1 MWLEGPCPFKLS
13 GPLLARSPNPIYKM
27 LDLFVKSVRR
37 PLAAAGLL
45 GVSLGLVACSGLKSA
60 TETLGNVG
68 NIVTPYQID
77 IIQGNFVSREQ
88 AAAVAPGMPKTQVRD
103 VLGTPLLMS
112 VFHADRWDYVF
123 TFRRPGQPVQQRRL
137 TAFFK
142 GDLLERIEADELP
155 SEAEFV
161 ASLDTRKRTG
171 KTPVLEASEE
181 SLKAFAAQRKP
192 TDSDILTA
200 PVPPISNYPP
210 LEPPSAANVR

>member
-1 MWLEGPCPFKLS
+1 
-13 GPLLARSPNPIYKM
+13 M
-27 LDLFVKSVRR
+27 LDLFEKSVRR
-37 PLAAAGLL
+37 PLAMAGLL
-45 GVSLGLVACSGLKSA
+45 GVSLSLVACSGLKSA

-68 NIVTPYQID
+68 NIVTPYRID

-88 AAAVAPGMPKTQVRD
+88 AAALTPGMLKAQVRD
-103 VLGTPLLMS
+103 VLGTPLLVS

-123 TFRRPGQPVQQRRL
+123 TFRRPGQPVQQRRV

-142 GDLLERIEADELP
+142 GDVLERVEADELP

-161 ASLDTRKRTG
+161 SSLDTRKRAG

-181 SLKAFAAQRKP
+181 SLKAFAAQRKAV
-192 TDSDILTA
+192 DADASAA

-210 LEPPSAANVR
+210 LEPPSATNVR

>member
-1 MWLEGPCPFKLS
+1 MS
-13 GPLLARSPNPIYKM
+13 
-27 LDLFVKSVRR
+27 DLFVKSVRR
-37 PLAAAGLL
+37 PLWVVGLL
-45 GVSLGLVACSGLKSA
+45 SLSWGLSGCSSLKSA

-68 NIVTPYQID
+68 NIVTPYRID

-88 AAAVAPGMPKTQVRD
+88 AAAVAVGMPKSQVRD
-103 VLGTPLLMS
+103 ILGTPLLMS

-123 TFRRPGQPVQQRRL
+123 TFRRPGQAVQQRRL

-142 GDLLERIEADELP
+142 GDLLERIESDELP
-155 SEAEFV
+155 TEAEFV
-161 ASLDTRKRTG
+161 ASLDTRKREG

-192 TDSDILTA
+192 AEADLQVP

-210 LEPPSAANVR
+210 LEPPAGTPLR